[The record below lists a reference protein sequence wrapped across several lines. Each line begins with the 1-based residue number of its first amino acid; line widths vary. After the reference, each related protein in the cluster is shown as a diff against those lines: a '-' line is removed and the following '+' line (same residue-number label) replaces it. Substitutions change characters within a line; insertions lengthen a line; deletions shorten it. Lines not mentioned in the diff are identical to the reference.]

1 MVKNKLIRLALVP
14 ALGLSC
20 SAYVFQSKA
29 YRFTAYTS
37 EVVYKAPFHFYFD
50 FWSISDSIIVREYT
64 YLTYR
69 VRN

>member
-37 EVVYKAPFHFYFD
+37 EVVHKAPFHFYFE
-50 FWSISDSIIVREYT
+50 FYIR
-64 YLTYR
+64 
-69 VRN
+69 